1 VRSVGVVEVGEGV
14 DVLVEAIEP
23 AWQVVAGVELVSP
36 GALGGFDG
44 SVEVGPLWGQD
55 EEGEVLGGA
64 SLFELGHEL
73 RAAIDPRLRACE
85 GIGFSSKGIVG
96 AASDLSGWG

>member
-44 SVEVGPLWGQD
+44 SVEVGPLWGRTKRARFLAAQ
-55 EEGEVLGGA
+55 A
-64 SLFELGHEL
+64 SSNSAMNSE
-73 RAAIDPRLRACE
+73 PP
-85 GIGFSSKGIVG
+85 STP
-96 AASDLSGWG
+96 ASEPVKE

>member
-1 VRSVGVVEVGEGV
+1 VRGSFRQGLREVCGVVEVGEGV

-55 EEGEVLGGA
+55 EEGEVLTA
-64 SLFELGHEL
+64 
-73 RAAIDPRLRACE
+73 RLERVCGLA
-85 GIGFSSKGIVG
+85 
-96 AASDLSGWG
+96 